1 VDGGS
6 DHCISDIFRYVEIC
20 RYQDLRFVSGV
31 IIFISLVIDFKLL
44 GLKESGIACY
54 RLLQGVDGTWTLL
67 TRFYSG

>member
-44 GLKESGIACY
+44 GLKELGIACY
-54 RLLQGVDGTWTLL
+54 RLLQGVDGTRTLL

>member
-6 DHCISDIFRYVEIC
+6 DHCISDIFRYVEIFM
-20 RYQDLRFVSGV
+20 YQDLRFVSGV